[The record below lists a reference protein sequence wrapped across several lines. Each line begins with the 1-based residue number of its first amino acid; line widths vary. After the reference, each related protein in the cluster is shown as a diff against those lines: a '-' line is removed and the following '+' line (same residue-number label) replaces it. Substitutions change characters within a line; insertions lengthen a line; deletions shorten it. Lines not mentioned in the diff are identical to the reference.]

1 MNEIRTLLVE
11 DGTIERVEKKLEVLS
26 QSIEDLNSIH
36 KSVQSLMN
44 EEEKELDTVDWYE
57 PRSQNFDYFF
67 NEVKTWKKKQLELQL
82 TVDAKDSISNVS
94 KISRT
99 SSAARVAA
107 AEKAALQAR
116 KKECLELQAQFAE
129 ADARLKALSEDGEQG
144 DAMNEYLEASKQ
156 QPAEPTLT
164 EASALE
170 FAPVATVPKT
180 PLQKAVLHL
189 HSSSRSVRTSTSPH
203 LETSQDSAADT
214 EMLNRQ
220 KELTEFM
227 VRQQNLSLLPKRDV
241 PVFNGDPLSFQPF
254 ILAFEHSIESNTSN
268 CQDRLYFLE
277 QFTEGQA
284 RDIVR
289 SCMHMEARRGYAEAK
304 QLLKKYFGNEMK
316 IANAYLEKA
325 FNWTL
330 IRPDDGKALLA
341 YALYLRECLNTMQVL
356 DHLEELN
363 VASNLKLLVSK
374 LPYKLRERWR
384 NVVYETSQRNDT
396 RIRFTHLVDFLERQA
411 SVLLHPVFGDIRDPP
426 PSKSPVLKAKP
437 DTKTPRRGSSFVT
450 SVTPAEVQ
458 VPSQPANT
466 QQSNKSVEH
475 LSLCS
480 FCSDRHDI
488 TDCKKLKSQ
497 PHKQK
502 VEDLRKNGH
511 CFGCLKK
518 GHLSKTCT
526 KRMICETCQYKHP
539 TLLHINGEK
548 AAQMQTPVNSALI
561 TANYATGA
569 SHCALAIVPVL
580 VKASKGSRTI
590 MTYAFL
596 DPGSTATFCSENIM
610 HQLKVNGRRTE
621 VALRTMGQE
630 QTVKCYEITGLEVG
644 HIDGSKFIELP
655 TVYTQ
660 GDIPVSKDNLLTQND
675 LKRFPYLSG
684 ITLQSIDADVEIL
697 IGMDVP
703 KAMEPWQVLNS
714 QNDGPYAVKTLL
726 GWVVNGPLNSC
737 PAMDRCG
744 KPSVTVNR
752 ISLEN
757 ITNLLIRQYN
767 NDFPE
772 KEREEKREMSVEDRR
787 FMDLTSRSA
796 TFKNGHYHLP
806 LPFRHEDVTLPN
818 NQEVAAQHTVED
830 LSHLP
835 HSDPELK
842 RDITVNYLKLETNAT
857 SSLIQYF
864 SSWKKLLS
872 AVAWLLKLKNLLLLR
887 SRKEKDNLTS
897 KIKGM
902 PVKADSFLSKLD
914 PILDKGIL
922 RIGGRLSKTSM
933 PVSLR
938 NPIILPRDSYVSK
951 LILRDIHHQVGHAG

>member
-1 MNEIRTLLVE
+1 MSDKDSETAKLLKSEMATRRGKLGVCTRQMNEIRTLLVE
-11 DGTIERVEKKLEVLS
+11 DGTIERVERKLEVLS
-26 QSIEDLNSIH
+26 QSIEDLKFIH

-94 KISRT
+94 KISRA

-116 KKECLELQAQFAE
+116 SKALPALHALQMEEAALKNRKECLELQAQFAE
-129 ADARLKALSEDGEQG
+129 AEAKLKALSEDGEQG
-144 DAMNEYLEASKQ
+144 DAMNEYLEASKP

-170 FAPVATVPKT
+170 FVPVATVPKT

-203 LETSQDSAADT
+203 LETSRDSAADT

-289 SCMHMEARRGYAEAK
+289 SCMHMEARRGYAEAR

-384 NVVYETSQRNDT
+384 NVVYETSQRHDT
-396 RIRFTHLVDFLERQA
+396 RIRFTHLVDFLSKERQA

-437 DTKTPRRGSSFVT
+437 DTKTPRRGSGGGAS
-450 SVTPAEVQ
+450 PATGGGA
-458 VPSQPANT
+458 SPAN
-466 QQSNKSVEH
+466 
-475 LSLCS
+475 
-480 FCSDRHDI
+480 R
-488 TDCKKLKSQ
+488 
-497 PHKQK
+497 
-502 VEDLRKNGH
+502 G
-511 CFGCLKK
+511 G
-518 GHLSKTCT
+518 G
-526 KRMICETCQYKHP
+526 
-539 TLLHINGEK
+539 
-548 AAQMQTPVNSALI
+548 
-561 TANYATGA
+561 
-569 SHCALAIVPVL
+569 
-580 VKASKGSRTI
+580 
-590 MTYAFL
+590 
-596 DPGSTATFCSENIM
+596 
-610 HQLKVNGRRTE
+610 
-621 VALRTMGQE
+621 
-630 QTVKCYEITGLEVG
+630 
-644 HIDGSKFIELP
+644 
-655 TVYTQ
+655 
-660 GDIPVSKDNLLTQND
+660 
-675 LKRFPYLSG
+675 
-684 ITLQSIDADVEIL
+684 
-697 IGMDVP
+697 
-703 KAMEPWQVLNS
+703 
-714 QNDGPYAVKTLL
+714 
-726 GWVVNGPLNSC
+726 
-737 PAMDRCG
+737 
-744 KPSVTVNR
+744 
-752 ISLEN
+752 
-757 ITNLLIRQYN
+757 
-767 NDFPE
+767 
-772 KEREEKREMSVEDRR
+772 
-787 FMDLTSRSA
+787 
-796 TFKNGHYHLP
+796 
-806 LPFRHEDVTLPN
+806 
-818 NQEVAAQHTVED
+818 VAA
-830 LSHLP
+830 L
-835 HSDPELK
+835 
-842 RDITVNYLKLETNAT
+842 
-857 SSLIQYF
+857 
-864 SSWKKLLS
+864 
-872 AVAWLLKLKNLLLLR
+872 
-887 SRKEKDNLTS
+887 
-897 KIKGM
+897 
-902 PVKADSFLSKLD
+902 
-914 PILDKGIL
+914 
-922 RIGGRLSKTSM
+922 
-933 PVSLR
+933 
-938 NPIILPRDSYVSK
+938 
-951 LILRDIHHQVGHAG
+951 